1 MGEGG
6 DGRKRGDGFLAVI
19 PDWAKFSIAVV
30 AGTISALL
38 WMQSNFVSRVEFMS
52 HAIQGDR
59 DLNRMAEMQE
69 HYANAERKTAEN
81 LAEIRNDVSWLR
93 SYLDMSR
100 PPPSRNGNRK
110 ATP

>member
-1 MGEGG
+1 MGETSE
-6 DGRKRGDGFLAVI
+6 GRKGGGLFAVI
-19 PDWAKFSIAVV
+19 PDWFKFSVAVI

-38 WMQSNFVSRVEFMS
+38 WMQSNFVSRVEFLS

-59 DLNRMAEMQE
+59 DLNKMAEMQE
-69 HYANAERKTAEN
+69 HYATQERRTAEN

-100 PPPSRNGNRK
+100 PPPLRNGNGK
-110 ATP
+110 GN

>member
-1 MGEGG
+1 
-6 DGRKRGDGFLAVI
+6 
-19 PDWAKFSIAVV
+19 
-30 AGTISALL
+30 
-38 WMQSNFVSRVEFMS
+38 MS

-100 PPPSRNGNRK
+100 PPPNRNGK
-110 ATP
+110 PETP

>member
-1 MGEGG
+1 MGEGN
-6 DGRKRGDGFLAVI
+6 DGRKRDGFLAVI
-19 PDWAKFSIAVV
+19 PDWAKFSIAVI

-38 WMQSNFVSRVEFMS
+38 WMQSNFISRVEFMA

-100 PPPSRNGNRK
+100 PPPDRNGKR